1 MGRVRARAAIL
12 RRRIH
17 GTLAITRGSIAGAQP
32 PDTAQPGT
40 PPASA
45 DLLLFTAVTLWGLN
59 YSIVKF
65 GLSEIAPLAFPVF
78 RFGVGGV
85 VLLVIL
91 RLREGSIGVRRED
104 LPLLALVGL
113 FGITLSQISFV
124 FALTNTSASDTAL
137 LGATAPIMTALL
149 AAAVGLERSGRR
161 FWVAVSIGLVG
172 VVLIVV
178 GGASGAK
185 LGSNLLGD
193 GLALTNVFVS
203 SVSVLPILPL
213 LRRYS
218 AHRILTYEMLI
229 GTAILV
235 PFAVPGLLAQDYAQV
250 TLAGWGS
257 LGYAV
262 VFSGILTNLLYFTAI
277 GRVGPSRAAV
287 YQYLQ
292 SFLAVL
298 FAVILLGEQITALQ
312 VLGGIVVVGSIIFGR
327 SGVGRR
333 RRSPGPVRIARVS

>member
-1 MGRVRARAAIL
+1 M
-12 RRRIH
+12 
-17 GTLAITRGSIAGAQP
+17 
-32 PDTAQPGT
+32 
-40 PPASA
+40 
-45 DLLLFTAVTLWGLN
+45 LLTAVTLWGLN

-78 RFGVGGV
+78 RCGIGGI

-91 RLREGSIGVRRED
+91 RMREGSIGVWRED

-113 FGITLSQISFV
+113 LGITLSQMSFV
-124 FALTNTSASDTAL
+124 FALTNTSAADTAL
-137 LGATAPIMTALL
+137 LGATGPIMTALL

-161 FWVAVSIGLVG
+161 FWVAESIGLVG

-185 LGSNLLGD
+185 FGSNLLGD
-193 GLALTNVFVS
+193 GLALANVFVS

-218 AHRILTYEMLI
+218 AHRILTYQMLI
-229 GTAILV
+229 GTAMLV
-235 PFAVPGLLAQDYAQV
+235 PFAVPGLLAQEYAQM

-257 LGYAV
+257 LAYAV
-262 VFSGILTNLLYFTAI
+262 VFAGIVANLLYFTAI

-298 FAVILLGEQITALQ
+298 FAVILLGEHITLVQ

-327 SGVGRR
+327 STVGRR
-333 RRSPGPVRIARVS
+333 PGSPRLASTTRLA

>member
-1 MGRVRARAAIL
+1 LPRDDGRRTGL
-12 RRRIH
+12 
-17 GTLAITRGSIAGAQP
+17 GTEGALAIFRRSIPTAAP
-32 PDTAQPGT
+32 TAAAQPGAS
-40 PPASA
+40 PASA

-59 YSIVKF
+59 FSIVKF

-78 RFGVGGV
+78 RFGLGGI
-85 VLLVIL
+85 VLLIIL

-104 LPLLALVGL
+104 LPLLVLVGF

-137 LGATAPIMTALL
+137 VMATAPIVTALL
-149 AAAVGLERSGRR
+149 AAAVGLERMGRR
-161 FWVAVSIGLVG
+161 HWIAVSIGLIGLVL
-172 VVLIVV
+172 VVA
-178 GGASGAK
+178 GGAGGVR
-185 LGSNLLGD
+185 LGSSLLGD
-193 GLALTNVFVS
+193 GLALANVLVS
-203 SVSVLPILPL
+203 SISALPILPL

-229 GTAILV
+229 GTAILL
-235 PFAVPGLLAQDYAQV
+235 PFAVPGLVAQNYAGV

-257 LGYAV
+257 LAYAV
-262 VFSGILTNLLYFTAI
+262 VFSGIVTNLLYFTAI

-298 FAVILLGEQITALQ
+298 FAVILLGEHVSLVQL
-312 VLGGIVVVGSIIFGR
+312 LGGIVVVGSIVFGR
-327 SGVGRR
+327 SAVGLGR
-333 RRSPGPVRIARVS
+333 GPSGPASEARLA

>member
-1 MGRVRARAAIL
+1 M
-12 RRRIH
+12 
-17 GTLAITRGSIAGAQP
+17 
-32 PDTAQPGT
+32 
-40 PPASA
+40 
-45 DLLLFTAVTLWGLN
+45 LLTAVTLWGLN

-78 RFGVGGV
+78 RFGIGGL

-91 RLREGSIGVRRED
+91 RLREGSVGVRRED

-113 FGITLSQISFV
+113 FGITLGQICFV

-137 LGATAPIMTALL
+137 LGATAPMMTALL
-149 AAAVGLERSGRR
+149 AALVGLERPGRR
-161 FWVAVSIGLVG
+161 YWVAVSIGLVG

-178 GGASGAK
+178 GGAGGAK

-193 GLALTNVFVS
+193 GLALTAAFVS
-203 SVSVLPILPL
+203 SVSALPILPL

-235 PFAVPGLLAQDYAQV
+235 PFAAPGMLSENYAQV

-277 GRVGPSRAAV
+277 GHVGPSRAAV

-298 FAVILLGEQITALQ
+298 FAVILLGEHITLVQ
-312 VLGGIVVVGSIIFGR
+312 VLGGIIVVGSIILGR
-327 SGVGRR
+327 SRLRR
-333 RRSPGPVRIARVS
+333 RPMSAGPVRTTRVA

>member
-1 MGRVRARAAIL
+1 MQPSE
-12 RRRIH
+12 
-17 GTLAITRGSIAGAQP
+17 RGQSVIRP
-32 PDTAQPGT
+32 P
-40 PPASA
+40 SA
-45 DLLLFTAVTLWGLN
+45 DLLLLTAVSIWGLN

-78 RFGVGGV
+78 RFGMGGI

-91 RLREGSIGVRRED
+91 RLREGSVGVRRED
-104 LPLLALVGL
+104 LPLLGLVGVL
-113 FGITLSQISFV
+113 GVTLSQITFV

-149 AAAVGLERSGRR
+149 AALVGLERSGRR
-161 FWVAVSIGLVG
+161 YWISVLVGLVG

-178 GGASGAK
+178 GGASGVK

-193 GLALTNVFVS
+193 GLALTNVLVS
-203 SVSVLPILPL
+203 SASALPIMPL

-235 PFAVPGLLAQDYAQV
+235 PFAVPGLLAQDYAGV

-257 LGYAV
+257 LAYAV
-262 VFSGILTNLLYFTAI
+262 VFSGILTNLFYFTAI
-277 GRVGPSRAAV
+277 GRVGPSRAAA
-287 YQYLQ
+287 YLYLQ

-298 FAVILLGEQITALQ
+298 FAVILLGERITPLQ
-312 VLGGIVVVGSIIFGR
+312 VLGGLVVVGSIIFGR
-327 SGVGRR
+327 SKVGRWP
-333 RRSPGPVRIARVS
+333 RSPGPVRTTRVA

>member
-1 MGRVRARAAIL
+1 
-12 RRRIH
+12 
-17 GTLAITRGSIAGAQP
+17 
-32 PDTAQPGT
+32 
-40 PPASA
+40 
-45 DLLLFTAVTLWGLN
+45 LLLTAVTLWGLN

-78 RFGVGGV
+78 RCGIGGI

-91 RLREGSIGVRRED
+91 RMREGSIGVWRED

-113 FGITLSQISFV
+113 LGITLSQMSFV
-124 FALTNTSASDTAL
+124 FALTNTSAADTAL
-137 LGATAPIMTALL
+137 LGATGPIMTALL

-161 FWVAVSIGLVG
+161 FWVAESIGLVG

-185 LGSNLLGD
+185 FGSNLLGD
-193 GLALTNVFVS
+193 GLALANVFVS
-203 SVSVLPILPL
+203 SVSVLPILPP

-218 AHRILTYEMLI
+218 AHRILTYQMLI
-229 GTAILV
+229 GTAMLV
-235 PFAVPGLLAQDYAQV
+235 PFAVPGLLAQEYAQM

-257 LGYAV
+257 LAYAV
-262 VFSGILTNLLYFTAI
+262 VFAGIVANLLYFTAI

-298 FAVILLGEQITALQ
+298 FAVILLGEHITLVQ

-327 SGVGRR
+327 STVGRR
-333 RRSPGPVRIARVS
+333 PGSPRLASTTRLA

>member
-1 MGRVRARAAIL
+1 MARA
-12 RRRIH
+12 
-17 GTLAITRGSIAGAQP
+17 
-32 PDTAQPGT
+32 
-40 PPASA
+40 ASA
-45 DLLLFTAVTLWGLN
+45 DLLLLTAVTLWGLN

-78 RFGVGGV
+78 RFGVGGI

-137 LGATAPIMTALL
+137 LGASAPIMTALL
-149 AAAVGLERSGRR
+149 AAAIGLERSGRR
-161 FWVAVSIGLVG
+161 HWVAVSIGLVG

-262 VFSGILTNLLYFTAI
+262 VFSGIVANLLYFTAI

-298 FAVILLGEQITALQ
+298 FAVILLGEHITPLQ
-312 VLGGIVVVGSIIFGR
+312 VFGGIVVVGSIIFGR
-327 SGVGRR
+327 SKIGRR
-333 RRSPGPVRIARVS
+333 PGFPVRSGNARIG